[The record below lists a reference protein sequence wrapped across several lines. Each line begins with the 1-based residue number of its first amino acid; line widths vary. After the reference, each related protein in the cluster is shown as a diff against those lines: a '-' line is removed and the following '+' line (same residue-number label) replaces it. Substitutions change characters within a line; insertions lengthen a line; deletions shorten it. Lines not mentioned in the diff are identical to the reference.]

1 MNGWILLAMAIAPG
15 LAIAIFVYWKD
26 KFESEP
32 RNILIFSFFLGMVA
46 ILPAIYLE
54 EMGMSWVPP
63 VSETIRVFIIA
74 FIVVGASEELSKFVM
89 LRFYAYRKKE
99 FNEPFDGI
107 TYAVMVSMG
116 FATVENIMYVSQYG
130 MGNAIVRM
138 FTAVPAH
145 ASFAVVMGYYVGL
158 AKFRNNSLLLQLLG
172 LLLAVILHG
181 AYDFFLMINSIPL
194 LAIGALISLII
205 GIRFSLKA
213 IQLHQQIS
221 PFRTLG

>member
-1 MNGWILLAMAIAPG
+1 MSGWILLAMAVAPG

-54 EMGMSWVPP
+54 ELGLSWVPP
-63 VSETIRVFIIA
+63 VSEMLRVFIIA

-116 FATVENIMYVSQYG
+116 FATLGNIM
-130 MGNAIVRM
+130 
-138 FTAVPAH
+138 
-145 ASFAVVMGYYVGL
+145 
-158 AKFRNNSLLLQLLG
+158 
-172 LLLAVILHG
+172 
-181 AYDFFLMINSIPL
+181 
-194 LAIGALISLII
+194 
-205 GIRFSLKA
+205 
-213 IQLHQQIS
+213 
-221 PFRTLG
+221 